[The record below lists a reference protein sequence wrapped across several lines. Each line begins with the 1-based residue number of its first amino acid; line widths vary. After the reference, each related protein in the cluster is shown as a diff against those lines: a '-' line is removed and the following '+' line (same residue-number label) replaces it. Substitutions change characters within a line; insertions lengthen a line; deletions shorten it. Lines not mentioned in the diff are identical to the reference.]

1 MVEQDTFFLQN
12 NTHGNIDYTA
22 LNDFKITPVISEYHN
37 SYS

>member
-1 MVEQDTFFLQN
+1 MVEQDTFFAQN

-22 LNDFKITPVISEYHN
+22 LNDFKITPVISEYYK